1 LQCVEVTIEALPLG
15 GDLFP
20 DLRMP
25 GFSDMAFKRFD
36 RP

>member
-20 DLRMP
+20 DLRNAGLLRH
-25 GFSDMAFKRFD
+25 GFQCFD